1 MSCFR
6 EQRSLRLCLCG
17 VISFLVLLSPSF
29 HATRTA
35 VAAAVSLL
43 VARLFPSFT
52 HAGTGKM
59 AERPVA
65 TTSSHLLALLVST
78 RDLAYAES
86 LQSTKSDSW
95 MCTRE
100 VSQVKEMRTAPAQSL

>member
-52 HAGTGKM
+52 HAGTRKM

-78 RDLAYAES
+78 RDLAYAAPS
-86 LQSTKSDSW
+86 RQPNRIPGCAQGKTFCCLQNDDL
-95 MCTRE
+95 
-100 VSQVKEMRTAPAQSL
+100 QA

>member
-1 MSCFR
+1 M
-6 EQRSLRLCLCG
+6 
-17 VISFLVLLSPSF
+17 VLLSPSF

-52 HAGTGKM
+52 HAGTRKM

-65 TTSSHLLALLVST
+65 TTSSHLLALLVFDARFGLRGVTPVNQIGFLDVHKGSPFAPFKMT
-78 RDLAYAES
+78 TFRPKYH
-86 LQSTKSDSW
+86 KS
-95 MCTRE
+95 R
-100 VSQVKEMRTAPAQSL
+100 R